1 MPLVPAVQRQPSRVQ
16 GPETVGLIAG
26 NGRFPII
33 FAKTAPGAGVR
44 VVAVAH
50 EGETLPELERLVA
63 EITWVRVGQLERIIG
78 AFRRAGVT
86 RAVMAGGIRKEALLE
101 HFDPDERAQRFLA
114 RLTTWGDDVLLRG
127 VAEELE
133 SEGIAVVSSTVF
145 LESLLAPDGP
155 LTGCPPDP
163 AQWKDIHLGMAV
175 AKALGQWDVGQ
186 SVVVKSGMVLA
197 VEAIE
202 GTDATIAR
210 GGRPGA
216 VVVKVSKPQQDL
228 RFDVPA
234 IGPETVR
241 QCSRAGIAVLAV
253 EAGKT
258 LVLDREEVV
267 GLAAAADLVI
277 VGVDSG
283 AAA

>member
-1 MPLVPAVQRQPSRVQ
+1 VPLVPAVDRQLSVAGTQ
-16 GPETVGLIAG
+16 ETVGLIAG
-26 NGRFPII
+26 NGRFPLL
-33 FAKTAPGAGVR
+33 FAETARAAGVH

-50 EGETLPELERLVA
+50 EGETLPELAPLVEA
-63 EITWVRVGQLERIIG
+63 ITWVQVGQLDRIIR
-78 AFRRAGVT
+78 AFQAAGVR

-101 HFDPDERAQRFLA
+101 HFAPDERAQRFLA
-114 RLTTWGDDVLLRG
+114 RLTTWGDDILLRG

-133 SEGIAVVSSTVF
+133 SEGIAVVSSTLF
-145 LESLLAPDGP
+145 LTSLLAPIGP
-155 LTGCPPDP
+155 LTGSSPDA
-163 AQWKDIHLGMAV
+163 AQWSDIRLGIDV

-216 VVVKVSKPQQDL
+216 IVVKVSKPQQDL

-234 IGPETVR
+234 VGPETVR
-241 QCSRAGIAVLAV
+241 QCSGAGVAVLAI

-258 LVLDREEVV
+258 LVLDRADVV
-267 GLAAAADLVI
+267 RLAEAAGLAI
-277 VGVDSG
+277 VGVDAG
-283 AAA
+283 APS

>member
-1 MPLVPAVQRQPSRVQ
+1 MTEVDHRAPGATER
-16 GPETVGLIAG
+16 ETVGLIAG
-26 NGRFPII
+26 NGRFPVI
-33 FAKTAPGAGVR
+33 FAETARREGLR

-50 EGETLPELERLVA
+50 EGETLPELTPLVEA
-63 EITWVRVGQLERIIG
+63 VTWVQVGQLERIIR
-78 AFRRAGVT
+78 AFKDVGVR

-101 HFDPDERAQRFLA
+101 HFAPDERAQRFLA
-114 RLTTWGDDVLLRG
+114 RLTTWGDDILLRG

-133 SEGIAVVSSTVF
+133 SEGIAVVSSTLF
-145 LESLLAPDGP
+145 LTSLLAPLGP
-155 LTGCPPDP
+155 LTSRLPD
-163 AQWKDIHLGMAV
+163 ASQGNDIRLGIQV
-175 AKALGQWDVGQ
+175 AKALGEWDVGQ

-202 GTDATIAR
+202 GTDATIDR

-234 IGPETVR
+234 VGPETVR
-241 QCSRAGIAVLAV
+241 RCAAAGIAVLAL

-258 LVLDREEVV
+258 LLLDRDDVV
-267 GLAAAADLVI
+267 RLADAAGLAI
-277 VGVDSG
+277 VGVDTG
-283 AAA
+283 APT

>member
-1 MPLVPAVQRQPSRVQ
+1 MAAVDQHATDPAA
-16 GPETVGLIAG
+16 PETIGLIAG
-26 NGRFPII
+26 NGRFPVL
-33 FAKTAPGAGVR
+33 FAKTARTEGVR

-50 EGETLPELERLVA
+50 EGESLPELTPLVDA
-63 EITWVRVGQLERIIG
+63 ITWVQVGQLERIIR
-78 AFRRAGVT
+78 AFRTAGVR

-101 HFDPDERAQRFLA
+101 HFAPDERAQRFLA

-133 SEGIAVVSSTVF
+133 SEGIAVVSSTLF
-145 LESLLAPDGP
+145 LTTLLVPHGP
-155 LTGCPPDP
+155 LTQRAPDP
-163 AQWKDIHLGMAV
+163 AQWKDIHLGMDV
-175 AKALGQWDVGQ
+175 AKAVGQWDVGQ

-202 GTDATIAR
+202 GTDATIDR

-234 IGPETVR
+234 VGPETVR
-241 QCSRAGIAVLAV
+241 RCAAKGIAVLAL
-253 EAGKT
+253 ESGKT
-258 LVLDREEVV
+258 LVLDRDEVV
-267 GLAAAADLVI
+267 QLADAEGLVI
-277 VGVDSG
+277 VGVETG
-283 AAA
+283 APS